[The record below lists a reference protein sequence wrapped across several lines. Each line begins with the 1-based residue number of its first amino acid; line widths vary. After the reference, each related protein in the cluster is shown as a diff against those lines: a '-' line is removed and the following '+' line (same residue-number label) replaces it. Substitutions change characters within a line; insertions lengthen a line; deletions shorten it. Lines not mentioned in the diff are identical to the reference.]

1 MPRPRTITNEEILDA
16 ARELFLQRGPSV
28 STAEI
33 ARRAGISEGT
43 IFKRYPTKDALFMA
57 AMGLE
62 AAADPSTFLKDVKC
76 SGSMKENLGCIA
88 RQMLSFFRELIP
100 RVIAMH
106 AHPKLAAHQH
116 GILKGPNSPHCQ
128 AHNALSAHLQLE
140 MDAGRLGR
148 GDPELMARVLSA
160 SLWNFVFFETI
171 KAQVYKHMEGDDYV
185 DQLVDLLWSGMAP
198 EGDRS

>member
-16 ARELFLQRGPSV
+16 ARELFLERGPSV

-43 IFKRYPTKDALFMA
+43 IFKRFPTKDALFMA

-62 AAADPSTFLKDVKC
+62 VQSDPNDFLKGLC
-76 SGSMKENLGCIA
+76 ANGSIQENLGCIA
-88 RQMLSFFRELIP
+88 RRMLAFFRELIP

-116 GILKGPNSPHCQ
+116 AILKGPDSPHCK
-128 AHNALSAHLQLE
+128 AHLAFTKYLGAE

-148 GDPELMARVLSA
+148 GDPELIARVLSA

-171 KAQVYKHMEGDDYV
+171 QSQVYSPIEGDAYV
-185 DQLVDLLWSGMAP
+185 DKLVELLWAGIAP
-198 EGDRS
+198 VEDKP